1 MAENKKGFI
10 LYSDIQ
16 SMIDKLPDEYAG
28 KLFKFVLAYVN
39 DEEPTTDDIILQI
52 AFEPI
57 KQSLK
62 RDLNKW
68 NDKINKRSE
77 AGKIGANVRW
87 QKQAIANDSKRIKPM
102 AKIADSVNV
111 NVSVNDN
118 EKDIYIYSFFNSLID
133 YGFNK
138 NLVNDWIQVRKS
150 KKLTNTKT
158 AFDKFIIEVE
168 KCKLDKNEILKTCV
182 EKSWGG
188 FNSNWIEEEKPVYE
202 SSDDALY
209 RNVMASIA
217 KTEALKNGKN
227 VN

>member
-28 KLFKFVLAYVN
+28 KLFKHLLAYVN

-87 QKQAIANDSKRIKPM
+87 QKQTIANDSKRIKPI
-102 AKIADSVNV
+102 AKIAGSVNV
-111 NVSVNDN
+111 NDN
-118 EKDIYIYSFFNSLID
+118 VLHTYREFPHLSLSID
-133 YGFNK
+133 DFNK
-138 NLVNDWIQVRKS
+138 LLTEYSKQQIDDVLDSIENFKNNTNYKS
-150 KKLTNTKT
+150 LYLTANKWLKK
-158 AFDKFIIEVE
+158 EVQ
-168 KCKLDKNEILKTCV
+168 
-182 EKSWGG
+182 
-188 FNSNWIEEEKPVYE
+188 KPVYE

-209 RNVMASIA
+209 RNVMAQIA
-217 KTEALKNGKN
+217 KNEQILKAKKN
-227 VN
+227 DN

>member
-77 AGKIGANVRW
+77 AGKIGANARW
-87 QKQAIANDSKRIKPM
+87 QKQTIANDSKRIKPM

-111 NVSVNDN
+111 NVNDN
-118 EKDIYIYSFFNSLID
+118 ILHIYRAFAHLSLSTEDFNKLSIEYSKQQID
-133 YGFNK
+133 DVLDSIENFNK
-138 NLVNDWIQVRKS
+138 NTNYKS
-150 KKLTNTKT
+150 LYLTAN
-158 AFDKFIIEVE
+158 
-168 KCKLDKNEILKTCV
+168 NWLKRDAQ
-182 EKSWGG
+182 
-188 FNSNWIEEEKPVYE
+188 KPVIE
-202 SSDDALY
+202 TSDDRLY
-209 RNVMASIA
+209 KNVMASIA
-217 KTEALKNGKN
+217 KTEALKKGKN
-227 VN
+227 VNYYK

>member
-28 KLFKFVLAYVN
+28 KLFKHLLAYVN

-87 QKQAIANDSKRIKPM
+87 QKQTIANDSKRIKPI
-102 AKIADSVNV
+102 AKIAGSVNV
-111 NVSVNDN
+111 NVNDN
-118 EKDIYIYSFFNSLID
+118 VLHTYREFSHLSLSID
-133 YGFNK
+133 DFNK
-138 NLVNDWIQVRKS
+138 LLTEYSKQQIDDVLDSIENFKKNTNYKS
-150 KKLTNTKT
+150 LYLTANKWLKK
-158 AFDKFIIEVE
+158 EVQ
-168 KCKLDKNEILKTCV
+168 
-182 EKSWGG
+182 
-188 FNSNWIEEEKPVYE
+188 KPVYE

-209 RNVMASIA
+209 RNVMEQIA
-217 KTEALKNGKN
+217 KNEQILKAKKN
-227 VN
+227 DN

>member
-28 KLFKFVLAYVN
+28 KLFKHVLAYVN

-87 QKQAIANDSKRIKPM
+87 QKQTIANDSKRIKPI

-111 NVSVNDN
+111 NVNDN
-118 EKDIYIYSFFNSLID
+118 ILHIYRAFAHLSLSLD
-133 YGFNK
+133 DFNK
-138 NLVNDWIQVRKS
+138 LLTEYSKQQIDDVLDSIENFKKNTNYKS
-150 KKLTNTKT
+150 LYLTANKWLKK
-158 AFDKFIIEVE
+158 EVQ
-168 KCKLDKNEILKTCV
+168 
-182 EKSWGG
+182 
-188 FNSNWIEEEKPVYE
+188 KPVYE

-209 RNVMASIA
+209 RNVMAQIA
-217 KTEALKNGKN
+217 KNEQILKAKKN

>member
-16 SMIDKLPDEYAG
+16 SMVDKLPDEYAG
-28 KLFKFVLAYVN
+28 KLFKHLLAYVN

-87 QKQAIANDSKRIKPM
+87 QKQTIANDSKRIKPI

-111 NVSVNDN
+111 NVSVND
-118 EKDIYIYSFFNSLID
+118 KVLHIYRAFAHLKLSTEEFNKLSIEYSKQQID
-133 YGFNK
+133 NVLDSIENFNK
-138 NLVNDWIQVRKS
+138 NTNYKS
-150 KKLTNTKT
+150 LYLTAINW
-158 AFDKFIIEVE
+158 
-168 KCKLDKNEILKTCV
+168 LKRDAQ
-182 EKSWGG
+182 
-188 FNSNWIEEEKPVYE
+188 KPVIE
-202 SSDDALY
+202 TSDDRLY
-209 RNVMASIA
+209 KNVMAQIA
-217 KTEALKNGKN
+217 KNEQILKAKKN